1 MHRVQ
6 GPIGPFPHDEDHP
19 CSGIEGPG
27 VTLGSGTEEVDMHAP
42 FEIVWQLS
50 PDSTPVVLRSMTDA
64 NEATIAF
71 SEELARLR
79 EHAAP
84 GELLMR
90 TGEGKQRPFLREA
103 PTQGSA
109 DGEQEPRDADRHG
122 AGVG

>member
-1 MHRVQ
+1 
-6 GPIGPFPHDEDHP
+6 
-19 CSGIEGPG
+19 
-27 VTLGSGTEEVDMHAP
+27 MHAP
-42 FEIVWQLS
+42 FEIVRQLS

-103 PTQGSA
+103 LTQGTA
-109 DGEQEPRDADRHG
+109 DEGQQQRDADRHG